1 MVEHPFWLIIV
12 DLDLGDGFV
21 KSFSLM
27 FSEPCKGTTQQT
39 QRFPCACW
47 RFEYANT
54 ACVNAIIEC
63 LHELLLD
70 AIRHKRMMKVFG
82 RHGHR
87 SLVVFKK
94 LRRVC
99 DMQIAWMAMSFVSD
113 AAAVA
118 RCE

>member
-1 MVEHPFWLIIV
+1 
-12 DLDLGDGFV
+12 
-21 KSFSLM
+21 
-27 FSEPCKGTTQQT
+27 
-39 QRFPCACW
+39 
-47 RFEYANT
+47 
-54 ACVNAIIEC
+54 
-63 LHELLLD
+63 
-70 AIRHKRMMKVFG
+70 MMKVFG